1 MTRAALF
8 HHAATGP
15 DDTAALARALA
26 PVLRPGDVILLDGPI
41 GAGKTHF
48 ARSLIRALQGPGSV
62 EDIPS
67 PTFTLVQT
75 YDTPM
80 AEVWHADLYRLS
92 TVGEVFELG
101 LEDAFETAICLI
113 EWPDRLGAVL
123 HPDALR
129 VTFAPGTEDQRR
141 IHLDGGKGWADRLR
155 PVLQQAGA
163 A

>member
-1 MTRAALF
+1 MTRADLF

-80 AEVWHADLYRLS
+80 AEVWHADLYRDL
-92 TVGEVFELG
+92 
-101 LEDAFETAICLI
+101 
-113 EWPDRLGAVL
+113 PDRMARPFGGCPA
-123 HPDALR
+123 PRRPARDLR
-129 VTFAPGTEDQRR
+129 A
-141 IHLDGGKGWADRLR
+141 RL
-155 PVLQQAGA
+155 
-163 A
+163 